1 MHNLHQMSLDR
12 AGGPRS
18 DVQGGSTRGVPG
30 LMFRGA
36 SAGGG
41 GDWWVAI
48 LWGPMHHGH
57 MLIPCEQ
64 TGRQTRVKTWPSRN
78 FDGGR

>member
-1 MHNLHQMSLDR
+1 MKPENRRKHSSRMHNLHQISLDR

-41 GDWWVAI
+41 LGVTI
-48 LWGPMHHGH
+48 L
-57 MLIPCEQ
+57 
-64 TGRQTRVKTWPSRN
+64 
-78 FDGGR
+78 